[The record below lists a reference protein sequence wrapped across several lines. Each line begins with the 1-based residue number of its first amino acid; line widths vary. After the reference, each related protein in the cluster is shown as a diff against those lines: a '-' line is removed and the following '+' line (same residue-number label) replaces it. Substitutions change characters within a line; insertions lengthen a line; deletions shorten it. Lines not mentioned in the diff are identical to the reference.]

1 MYARFSN
8 SFLCMTEETP
18 YQRPPL
24 NLDTLGFILKETVR
38 EWNDDKVPRLGAALA
53 FYSMLSIGPL
63 LLIVISV
70 AGAAFGHD
78 QVSNYMFDEIRRLV
92 GEPGAEAIRTIL
104 VNSHNQK
111 TSYIATLIGVV
122 TLIVSATGFFA
133 QLQEA
138 LNAIWNVEG
147 DVHSDV
153 ASFIKKRI
161 LSFAMILGIGFLLLV
176 GLVISAALSAISAL
190 LAGVMPGVVLHLLN
204 LVVSFAVI
212 TVLFAM
218 IFKILPDVDIKWRDV
233 WIGAAIT
240 ALLFTFGKQ
249 LIGLYLGRS
258 AFSSTYGAA
267 GSLIVVLVWIYYSAQ
282 IFFLGAEFTQVY
294 TRYMGRQI
302 MLKKGRRK
310 KIAANVISQ
319 KPSEADKNAEVVNT
333 AKAPEKTGTAKKS

>member
-1 MYARFSN
+1 MP
-8 SFLCMTEETP
+8 EDTP

-24 NLDTLGFILKETVR
+24 NLQTLGFILRETMR

-53 FYSMLSIGPL
+53 FYSMLSVGPL

-70 AGAAFGHD
+70 ASAAFQHD
-78 QVSNYMFDEIRRLV
+78 QVANYMFDEIRRLV
-92 GEPGAEAIRTIL
+92 GQPGADAIRNIL
-104 VNSHNQK
+104 ANSHNQK
-111 TSYIATLIGVV
+111 TSYIATAIGVV
-122 TLIVSATGFFA
+122 TLVVSATGFFA
-133 QLQEA
+133 QLQDA
-138 LNAIWNVEG
+138 LNAIWNVDG
-147 DVHSDV
+147 DIHSDIT
-153 ASFIKKRI
+153 SFIRKRI

-176 GLVISAALSAISAL
+176 GLVISAALAAISAL
-190 LAGVMPGVVLHLLN
+190 LAGIMPEVLLHLLN
-204 LVVSFAVI
+204 LIVSFSVI

-282 IFFLGAEFTQVY
+282 IFFIGAEFTQVY

-302 MLKKGRRK
+302 VLKRGRRK
-310 KIAANVISQ
+310 K
-319 KPSEADKNAEVVNT
+319 VVNT
-333 AKAPEKTGTAKKS
+333 AKEN